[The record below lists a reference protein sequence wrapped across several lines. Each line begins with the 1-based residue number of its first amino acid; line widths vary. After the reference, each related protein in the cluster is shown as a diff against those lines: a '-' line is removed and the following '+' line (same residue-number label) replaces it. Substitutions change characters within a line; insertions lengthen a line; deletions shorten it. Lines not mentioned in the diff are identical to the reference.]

1 MQTAIPATSIF
12 VIIGLVILIRRI
24 RSMYKPTKG
33 KGVRIILPL
42 LFLTPG
48 FSFFLNASGHVTSL
62 QLSVAILLGVGF
74 SIPLILWSDYEI
86 RNDGLIYAKKSPA
99 FVITFAIMIALRY
112 YFRQHI
118 STIEPGTLS
127 MLLFLLVICY
137 LIPWRIAC
145 YIKYKKVLKLKIQS
159 VSSTLQNETR
169 SISL

>member
-1 MQTAIPATSIF
+1 MQTAIPATSMFI
-12 VIIGLVILIRRI
+12 IIGLFILIRRI

-33 KGVRIILPL
+33 KGGRIILPL

-48 FSFFLNASGHVTSL
+48 LSFFLNASGHVTYLHLSL
-62 QLSVAILLGVGF
+62 AIFLGVGF

-99 FVITFAIMIALRY
+99 FIITFAIMIALRY

-118 STIEPGTLS
+118 STIEPGTLN
-127 MLLFLLVICY
+127 MLIFLLVICY

-145 YIKYKKVLKLKIQS
+145 YIKYKKVLKLKNT
-159 VSSTLQNETR
+159 VSL
-169 SISL
+169 